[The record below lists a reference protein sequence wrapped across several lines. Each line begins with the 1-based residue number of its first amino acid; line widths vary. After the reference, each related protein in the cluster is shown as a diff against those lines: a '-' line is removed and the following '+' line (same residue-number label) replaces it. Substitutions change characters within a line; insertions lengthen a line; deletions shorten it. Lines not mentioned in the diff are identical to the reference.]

1 MARTLAVINTAAN
14 DTFFTL
20 ITRVNDLVNAFSTE
34 IVTANNDAN
43 GATTVGNSFVVGTFG
58 SNTLV
63 TTTLRGGNVQSS
75 ANLAVSSNL
84 TINASSILYIG
95 NSTSNIT
102 ANASHIVIGNST
114 ISGARFLVGNSTVNA
129 QINALGLIVGN
140 VVVNSSSLLIGNS
153 TVNSKLTSTVLNI
166 GTSTVNSTVLAAGAN
181 VIVNTTGLFVGN
193 STVNNF
199 INSSAHV
206 IGNVVINGNGLN
218 YTANA
223 SINSVSN
230 ITFNAH
236 TLIVQANLSFGN
248 LSLTT
253 SGLSAGNSTVNT
265 TVNSSGVGLS
275 GHIITSSSYTTSN
288 TSVQVVDS
296 FLSAS
301 FTSAEYLIEQ
311 STNTSY
317 QLSKLLLVNHPT
329 LNTFITEYGVV
340 SSNGS
345 LGTFSANANT
355 THVLL
360 NFTPSTAVTNLKIVK
375 TLLKA

>member
-43 GATTVGNSFVVGTFG
+43 GATTIGNSFVVGIFG
-58 SNTLV
+58 ANTLV

-75 ANLAVSSNL
+75 ANVSVSSNL
-84 TINASSILYIG
+84 TINASSVFNIG
-95 NSTSNIT
+95 NIT
-102 ANASHIVIGNST
+102 ANATHLVIGNST
-114 ISGARFLVGNSTVNA
+114 MSGARFWVGNSTVNA
-129 QINALGLIVGN
+129 QINALGLTVGN

-153 TVNSKLTSTVLNI
+153 TVNSSLTSTILNI

-181 VIVNTTGLFVGN
+181 VIANTTGLFVGN

-253 SGLSAGNSTVNT
+253 AGLSAGNSTVNT

-288 TSVQVVDS
+288 TSAQVVDS

-340 SSNGS
+340 SSNGA
-345 LGTFSANANT
+345 LGTFSANANA

-360 NFTPSTAVTNLKIVK
+360 NFTPSTAITNLKIVK